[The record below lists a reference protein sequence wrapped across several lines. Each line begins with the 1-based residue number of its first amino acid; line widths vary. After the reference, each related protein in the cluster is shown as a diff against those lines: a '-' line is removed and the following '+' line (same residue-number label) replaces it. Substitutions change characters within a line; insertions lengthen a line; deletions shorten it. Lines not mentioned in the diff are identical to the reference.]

1 MKYYITLY
9 DGKMQVEG
17 RRVRFKEYPELNL
30 FYYKTRWHNFFICEL
45 ESGSSLGLGDTL
57 KAAKEQALL
66 NIKSRGL
73 EFVKKGINT
82 NIKIY
87 GRANEVIS
95 CLSRYNRNQSF
106 G

>member
-1 MKYYITLY
+1 MKKYYTTLY

-30 FYYKTRWHNFFICEL
+30 FYYRTKYFNYFICEL
-45 ESGSSLGLGDTL
+45 ESGAALGLGYTL

-73 EFVKKGINT
+73 ESIQKGIKT
-82 NIKIY
+82 NIKKY
-87 GRANEVIS
+87 GRANV
-95 CLSRYNRNQSF
+95 
-106 G
+106 